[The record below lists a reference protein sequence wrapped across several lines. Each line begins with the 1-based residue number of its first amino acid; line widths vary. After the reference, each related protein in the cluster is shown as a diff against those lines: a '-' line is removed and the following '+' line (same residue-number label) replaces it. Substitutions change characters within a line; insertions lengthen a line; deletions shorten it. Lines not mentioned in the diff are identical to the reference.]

1 MRPIRKTKKIP
12 DVLKK
17 VIATLF
23 YGWKGNYRS
32 WEEAM
37 KKSNGY
43 ESDIILQK
51 VKEATWKVKDG
62 TAVYERDSA
71 LFDKVQYSF
80 PFIAAVMFVAAKNK
94 GKINV
99 LDFGGSLGSSYF
111 QNLKLLQRLEDF
123 HWCIVEQPH
132 FVEEGLRSF
141 ADEHLHFFYNIQ
153 ECLKKSPI
161 HVVVFSSVLQYLKEP
176 YKILDE
182 VFENSIEY
190 IIIDRTPFIRKGNDR
205 ITVQKVP
212 EWIYKARYPCW
223 FFNKSKFLDFIGSS
237 YEIILE
243 FDAIDKANIASEFKG
258 FLLKKSPPDTVNE

>member
-1 MRPIRKTKKIP
+1 MKPIRRIIRLPHFIIKIITP
-12 DVLKK
+12 F
-17 VIATLF
+17 F
-23 YGWKGNYRS
+23 YGWVGNYRS

-43 ESDIILQK
+43 ESDVILQK
-51 VKEATWKVKDG
+51 VKDAMQKVKDG
-62 TAVYERDSA
+62 TAIYERDSV
-71 LFDKVQYSF
+71 LFDKIQHSF
-80 PFIAAVMFVAAKNK
+80 PLMAALMFVAAKNK

-111 QNLKLLQRLEDF
+111 QNLQLLQRLEDF

-141 ADEHLHFFYNIQ
+141 ANEHLHFFHNMK
-153 ECLKKSPI
+153 ECFKEYTI
-161 HVVVFSSVLQYLKEP
+161 HLVVFSSVLQYLKVP
-176 YKILDE
+176 YKILEE
-182 VFENSIEY
+182 VFDHNIEY
-190 IIIDRTPFIRKGNDR
+190 IIIDRTPFIGKGNDR

-212 EWIYKARYPCW
+212 KWIYKARYPCW
-223 FFNKSKFLDFIGSS
+223 FFNKSKFLDFISSS

-258 FLLKKSPPDTVNE
+258 FLLKKT